1 MKINVLEKIGERTEQ
16 RTRIIPATYD
26 DNGELPTEESTEIY
40 EVVVPI
46 MQAVTRDMT
55 AEEEAEFLANQPT
68 EEEQPKS
75 AEERIAELEAM
86 LSALLS
92 GVTE

>member
-1 MKINVLEKIGERTEQ
+1 MKINVLEKVGERTEQ
-16 RTRIIPATYD
+16 RTRIIPSTYD
-26 DNGELPTEESTEIY
+26 DEGNLLTEETTETY
-40 EVVVPI
+40 EVIVPI

-55 AEEEAEFLANQPT
+55 AEEEAEALANMPVA
-68 EEEQPKS
+68 EEPQKS
-75 AEERIAELEAM
+75 AEERIAELEEM